1 MGMDGRREQGQQVR
15 AGGGREA
22 PIGYDSCCCAV
33 AAAALSQPVP
43 VPSTTNHLP
52 LSTSPWPGCQPPR
65 RAPAPSPGA
74 AERRSLA
81 SGGSTGRTWG
91 RGGGHKTHRQ
101 PSVRDQWRAG
111 EGCRRLGQAA
121 LRSKGEGQPAQL
133 RAGARECGPQRSEEQ
148 IPILPTAPL
157 ITCDMAAFNAGR
169 GGSALLR

>member
-1 MGMDGRREQGQQVR
+1 MPGCPARMGMDGRREQGQQVR

-121 LRSKGEGQPAQL
+121 LVVCSVHCAARVRGSQRSCAQARGSAVRNAPRSKSRSSQ
-133 RAGARECGPQRSEEQ
+133 QR
-148 IPILPTAPL
+148 P
-157 ITCDMAAFNAGR
+157 
-169 GGSALLR
+169 